1 MPVRAGDPERTG
13 GFGIEIRE
21 TGGDVADPR
30 RTVGP
35 DLDADL
41 AHQVVS
47 VARRRLGSACV
58 VGHFVE
64 PQAGGEQSGVGY
76 CGQGGPHL
84 GVERQFGDGG
94 DSGGVHSGAFG
105 RHQCGEVVTDSDCVA
120 RDCEHRRHFVRGS
133 VECARRVVAVRS
145 ADRIGGIAGDA
156 GLHCCRRVEIR
167 DVSRVVHDHEGV
179 LRRYGVQPV
188 DGRVG

>member
-1 MPVRAGDPERTG
+1 MDLFAGVVGMPVRAGDPERTG
-13 GFGIEIRE
+13 CLGIEIRE

-35 DLDADL
+35 DLDPDL

-47 VARRRLGSACV
+47 VARRCLGSACV

-64 PQAGGEQSGVGY
+64 PQACGEQSGVGY
-76 CGQGGPHL
+76 RCKGRSHL

-94 DSGGVHSGAFG
+94 DTRGVQPGAFG
-105 RHQCGEVVTDSDCVA
+105 RHQCGEVVTDGDCVA

-145 ADRIGGIAGDA
+145 ADRIGGYRG
-156 GLHCCRRVEIR
+156 
-167 DVSRVVHDHEGV
+167 
-179 LRRYGVQPV
+179 
-188 DGRVG
+188 